1 MTVPVLAFNDVT
13 FIFETKPPT
22 APVLRRLTLSIGP
35 GETLA
40 VVGESGS
47 GKSTMAYSAMRDLGV
62 TGRLINGSIEVSGI
76 DLVDLT
82 PSELRKLRGGQV
94 AMVPQDPMTSLSPSV
109 RVGRQ
114 LEEVLYFHRGLKQGL
129 AMDQDVLAALQ
140 MVELYETERILRSYP
155 HELSGGQQ
163 QRILIALAMISKPDL
178 LILDEPTTGLD
189 VTTEARI
196 LELIGRIQKEYGTAV
211 LLITHNLGIVRQF
224 SQRVI
229 DLYAG
234 DIVEFGPVKEIL
246 ENPAHPYTRGL
257 LNCIPQIDSHMTE
270 MDLPTIAGGLPDRI
284 AMPSGCLFAPRCPQ
298 ASEQCHAGIPELKQV
313 AEAHQVRCI
322 LDQEQPVSDQRFAS
336 ASSTPLP
343 MTMPVGAETV
353 EVDVLLA
360 VEGLAVRYETDLGVV
375 RAVDGVDFQVR
386 RGEVLGIVG
395 ESGCG
400 KSSLARSIVG
410 LLVPNSGRIIFDQ
423 HDITRDGLRRPAD
436 VRRRIQMVFQNPE
449 NSLNPQHTIEKCL
462 LRPIKL
468 FSQIAPEDHRDRVVD
483 LLESVKLNR
492 YHLNR
497 YPHELSGGERQR
509 VAIARAFAAEPD
521 LVVCDEPVSSLDVSV
536 QAGILNLL
544 QESQKTH
551 RVAFIFISHDLNVVR
566 HISDRIAVMYRGRI
580 CETGTTAELLS
591 PSYHP
596 YTEALLGATPV
607 VQSGILKRKVE
618 LKYTTAKA
626 AGGESEGCL
635 FADRCPHKVGP
646 ISDSELPPHRFMQT
660 SKHLFCH
667 LSTDQLGAME
677 PIFTRTH

>member
-1 MTVPVLAFNDVT
+1 MTLPILAFNEVT
-13 FIFETKPPT
+13 FKFETELQT
-22 APVLRRLTLSIGP
+22 APVLRRLTLEIGR

-47 GKSTMAYSAMRDLGV
+47 GKSTMAYSAMRDLGA
-62 TGRLINGSIEVSGI
+62 TGRLINGNIEVSGT

-82 PSELRKLRGGQV
+82 PRELRKLRGGQV

-114 LEEVLYFHRGLKQGL
+114 LEEVLFFHNGLKPGS
-129 AMDQDVLAALQ
+129 AMDEEVLAALQ
-140 MVELYETERILRSYP
+140 MVELHEPKRILRSYP

-196 LELIGRIQKEYGTAV
+196 LELIGQIQTEFGTAV
-211 LLITHNLGIVRQF
+211 LLITHNLGIVRYF
-224 SQRVI
+224 SNRVVV
-229 DLYAG
+229 LYAG
-234 DIVEFGPVKEIL
+234 DIVESGPVKEIL
-246 ENPAHPYTRGL
+246 ENPAHPYTKGL
-257 LNCIPQIDSHMTE
+257 LNCIPLIDSHLME
-270 MDLPTIAGGLPDRI
+270 MDLPTIAGGLPDRN
-284 AMPSGCLFAPRCPQ
+284 AMPSGCLFASRCPQ
-298 ASEQCHAGIPELKQV
+298 VSDQCHVGVPELKQV

-322 LDQEQPVSDQRFAS
+322 FAEEQRFS
-336 ASSTPLP
+336 NQRLSSVSSTPV
-343 MTMPVGAETV
+343 PVPVAADAV
-353 EVDVLLA
+353 EDDVLLA
-360 VEGLAVRYETDLGVV
+360 VEGLAVRYETELGIVH
-375 RAVDGVDFQVR
+375 AVDGVDFQCR

-400 KSSLARSIVG
+400 KSSLARCIAG
-410 LLVPNSGRIIFDQ
+410 LVVPSGGRIIFDQ
-423 HDITRDGLRRPAD
+423 HDITKDGLQRPPD
-436 VRRRIQMVFQNPE
+436 VRRRIQMIFQNPE
-449 NSLNPQHTIEKCL
+449 HSLNPQHTIEKCL

-468 FSQIAPEDHRDRVVD
+468 FSQIAPENYRDRVIE
-483 LLESVKLNR
+483 LLELVKLNS

-509 VAIARAFAAEPD
+509 VAIARALAAEPD
-521 LVVCDEPVSSLDVSV
+521 LVICDEPVSSLDVSV

-544 QESQKTH
+544 QESQKTD

-566 HISDRIAVMYRGRI
+566 HISNRIAVMYRGRI

-591 PSYHP
+591 PPYHP
-596 YTEALLGATPV
+596 YSEALLGATPI
-607 VQSGILKRKVE
+607 VQSGIQKRKVK
-618 LKYTTAKA
+618 LLRNTSKA
-626 AGGESEGCL
+626 VGRESEGCL

-646 ISDSELPPHRFMQT
+646 ICGSELPPHRFMLT
-660 SKHLFCH
+660 SRHLFCH

-677 PIFTRTH
+677 PIFTRTP

>member
-1 MTVPVLAFNDVT
+1 MTLPILAFNEFT
-13 FIFETKPPT
+13 FEFETKPPT
-22 APVLRRLTLSIGP
+22 APVVRRLTLSIGP

-47 GKSTMAYSAMRDLGV
+47 GKSTMAYNAMRDLGV
-62 TGRLINGSIEVSGI
+62 TGRLINGNIEVSGI

-82 PSELRKLRGGQV
+82 PGELRKLRGGQV

-114 LEEVLYFHRGLKQGL
+114 LEEVLFFHNSLKQGP
-129 AMDQDVLAALQ
+129 AMDKAVRAALQ
-140 MVELYETERILRSYP
+140 MVELLETERILRSYP

-163 QRILIALAMISKPDL
+163 QRVLIALAMISKPDL

-196 LELIGRIQKEYGTAV
+196 LELIGLIQKEYGTAV

-229 DLYAG
+229 VLYAG
-234 DIVEFGPVKEIL
+234 DIVESGPVKEIL
-246 ENPAHPYTRGL
+246 ENPSHPYTKGL
-257 LNCIPQIDSHMTE
+257 LHCIPQIDSHLIE
-270 MDLPTIAGGLPDRI
+270 MDLPTIAGGLPDRN
-284 AMPSGCLFAPRCPQ
+284 AMPSGCLFAPRCPLV
-298 ASEQCHAGIPELKQV
+298 SDQCHAGIPELKQV

-322 LDQEQPVSDQRFAS
+322 FAEEQRVSNQRLS
-336 ASSTPLP
+336 SVSSTPV
-343 MTMPVGAETV
+343 PVAADAV
-353 EVDVLLA
+353 EDDVLLA
-360 VEGLAVRYETDLGVV
+360 VEGLAVRYETELGVV
-375 RAVDGVDFQVR
+375 HAVDGVDFQCR

-400 KSSLARSIVG
+400 KSSLARSIAG
-410 LLVPNSGRIIFDQ
+410 LLVPSSGRVIFDQ
-423 HDITRDGLRRPAD
+423 QDITRDGLRRPAE

-449 NSLNPQHTIEKCL
+449 HSLNPQHTIEKCL

-468 FSQIAPEDHRDRVVD
+468 FSQIAPENYRDRIIE
-483 LLESVKLNR
+483 LLESVKLNS

-509 VAIARAFAAEPD
+509 VAIARALAAEPD
-521 LVVCDEPVSSLDVSV
+521 LVICDEPVSSLDVSV

-544 QESQKTH
+544 QESQRTD

-566 HISDRIAVMYRGRI
+566 HISNRIVVMYRGRI
-580 CETGTTAELLS
+580 CETGTTAEVLS
-591 PSYHP
+591 PPYHP
-596 YTEALLGATPV
+596 YSEALLGATPI
-607 VQSGILKRKVE
+607 VQSGILKRKVD
-618 LKYTTAKA
+618 LPFTTSKA

-635 FADRCPHKVGP
+635 FADRCPHKVGL
-646 ISDSELPPHRFMQT
+646 ICESELPPDRSKQT
-660 SKHLFCH
+660 SRRLFCH
-667 LSTDQLGAME
+667 LSTNKLGAME
-677 PIFTRTH
+677 PIFTRTP